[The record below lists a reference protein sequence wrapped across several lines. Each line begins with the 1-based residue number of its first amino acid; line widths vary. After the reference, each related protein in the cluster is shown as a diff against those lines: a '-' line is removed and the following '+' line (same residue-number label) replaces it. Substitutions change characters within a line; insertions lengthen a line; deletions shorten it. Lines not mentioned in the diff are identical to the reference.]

1 MVRAEPLRV
10 APRNAGSADKA
21 KLELEQEVGFPFF
34 CLYKSEEGG
43 GGLFFYYASWAW
55 QEAKATSQAQEQLAV
70 QFQQNSAIGGL

>member
-43 GGLFFYYASWAW
+43 GFIFL
-55 QEAKATSQAQEQLAV
+55 LC
-70 QFQQNSAIGGL
+70 